1 MLGARAVSGKERML
15 SAEAQME
22 RGQPCGDQRDCVPGR
37 GTSLTKGN
45 TTGMFK
51 KQQEFQSR
59 RVEGLAWGQA
69 GDAMTRVGF

>member
-1 MLGARAVSGKERML
+1 MLGAWAVSGKERML

-45 TTGMFK
+45 TAGMFK

-59 RVEGLAWGQA
+59 SVEGLAWGQV
-69 GDAMTRVGF
+69 GDAMTGVGF

>member
-37 GTSLTKGN
+37 GTSPAKDN
-45 TTGMFK
+45 TAGMFK
-51 KQQEFQSR
+51 KQQEFPGR

-69 GDAMTRVGF
+69 GDAMTGVGF